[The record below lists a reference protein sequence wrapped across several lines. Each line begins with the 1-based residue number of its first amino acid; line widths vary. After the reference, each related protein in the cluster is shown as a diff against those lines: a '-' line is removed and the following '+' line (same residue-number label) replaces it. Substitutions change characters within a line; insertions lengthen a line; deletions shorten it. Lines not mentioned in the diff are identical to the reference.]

1 MKHISEIAL
10 IGCLFAVG
18 VFTAPDDSYGE
29 TADVQELLWV
39 ERGKQAVRSKLKDPD
54 SADFR
59 NVFFHRG
66 SDDIPVICGEV
77 NSKNSFGGFG
87 GFQKFIS
94 AGSAEMT
101 FLEEE
106 VSDFGNLWNTLCADQ
121 AGNPSSTN
129 DLSPVPNAPERTVA
143 ASSYTGMWA
152 VQLGAFS
159 NQENAEQFAV
169 DLRRQGFAA
178 FISQL
183 STSSGQ
189 LHRVRI
195 GPQKDRESAEAMAA
209 RLQKAGHTGQVLP
222 HP

>member
-10 IGCLFAVG
+10 IGFLIAVG
-18 VFTAPDDSYGE
+18 VFTAPDDSHGE
-29 TADVQELLWV
+29 TTDVQELLWV
-39 ERGKQAVRSKLKDPD
+39 ERGKQVVKSKLKDPN
-54 SADFR
+54 SAEFR

-66 SDDIPVICGEV
+66 SDDIPVTCGEV

-106 VSDFGNLWNTLCADQ
+106 VSDFWNLWNTLCADQ

-129 DLSPVPNAPERTVA
+129 HLSPVPNAPERTVA
-143 ASSYTGMWA
+143 ASSYTGMWV

-159 NQENAEQFAV
+159 NQENAEQLTV

-178 FISQL
+178 FLSQL